1 MLESSGE
8 FGLRK
13 LDMAECGFGCGCGCG
28 WLGDGVGWKSGA
40 CWSCEALS
48 NLVDGLVG

>member
-1 MLESSGE
+1 MLESSSE

-13 LDMAECGFGCGCGCG
+13 LDMAECGFGCGCG
-28 WLGDGVGWKSGA
+28 WLGDCVGWKSGA